1 MAFMGMMI
9 GLGAFIIFCG
19 IVLLMLGAFGLT
31 LILKI
36 INRKKQDRKLRI
48 VSNIFL
54 VFGILFELPVI
65 AIIGFL
71 TFEKYYTKVTL
82 PDGDTKYVRRS
93 DVKDMQK
100 YAKDGDADELDRLL
114 DKKGELIYS
123 LDANYDSVL
132 DYGLI
137 NGDAGIVEVAIDHG
151 AVFDDPKKY
160 DHMAYISCSM
170 EAYLNSCINHSIT
183 QDDVKILKL
192 MFEKGAKTELKSSNG
207 NAGYSNALG
216 AAAWAVLYNDDTVTD
231 TELEFLQVIADNGFP
246 QDSSFLTI
254 DELPSNHHVSSSY
267 RRDVVRDDNYFSVM
281 KIVGK
286 NSG

>member
-54 VFGILFELPVI
+54 VFGILFAIPVT

-151 AVFDDPKKY
+151 AVFDDPQKY
-160 DHMAYISCSM
+160 DHMAYVSCSM

-192 MFEKGAKTELKSSNG
+192 MFEKGAKTELKSLYE
-207 NAGYSNALG
+207 NAGYSNILG
-216 AAAWAVLYNDDTVTD
+216 EAAWAVLYNDDTVTD

-254 DELPSNHHVSSSY
+254 DELPSNYHVSSSY

>member
-36 INRKKQDRKLRI
+36 INRKKQDRKLKI
-48 VSNIFL
+48 VSNILL

-71 TFEKYYTKVTL
+71 TFEKYYTKVNL
-82 PDGDTKYVRRS
+82 PNGDTKYVRRS

-160 DHMAYISCSM
+160 DHMAYVTCSM

-183 QDDVKILKL
+183 QDDVKIITL
-192 MFEKGAKTELKSSNG
+192 MFEKGAKTELKSLYE
-207 NAGYSNALG
+207 NAGYSNVLG
-216 AAAWAVLYNDDTVTD
+216 KAAWAVLYNDDTVTD

-246 QDSSFLTI
+246 QDSGFVTI